1 MSNRKMQKSAKPSD
15 DLDTG
20 IGKDDRKKVAEHV
33 ARVLADTYVLMV
45 KSHAYHWN
53 VVGPLFIPFHELTE
67 KHYENLFAAADELA
81 ERIRSLGHTAPS
93 AVGEFLRRAELDD
106 AAGDP
111 DAMTM
116 VENLVADHETISQR
130 LREAA
135 NVADDADD
143 LVTADLLTQRLAFH
157 EKAIW
162 MLRAI
167 AGK

>member
-1 MSNRKMQKSAKPSD
+1 MSNRKLQKTEKPSTE
-15 DLDTG
+15 LDTG
-20 IGKDDRKKVAEHV
+20 IDKADRKKVAGHV
-33 ARVLADTYVLMV
+33 AQALADTYVLMI
-45 KSHAYHWN
+45 KSHVYHWN
-53 VVGPLFIPFHELTE
+53 VVGPLFVPLHELTQ
-67 KHYENLFAAADELA
+67 KHYEDMFAAADELA
-81 ERIRSLGHTAPS
+81 ERIRALGHTAPS
-93 AVGEFLRRAELDD
+93 AVSEFLRRAKLDE

-116 VENLVADHETISQR
+116 VENLVADHETVTQR

-135 NVADDADD
+135 SAADEADD
-143 LVTADLLTQRLAFH
+143 LVTADLLTSRLAFH